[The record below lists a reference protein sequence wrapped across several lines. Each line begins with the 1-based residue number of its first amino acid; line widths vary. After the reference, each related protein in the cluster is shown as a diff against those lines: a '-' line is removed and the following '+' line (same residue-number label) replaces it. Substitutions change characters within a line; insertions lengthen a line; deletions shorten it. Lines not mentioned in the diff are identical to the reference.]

1 MLETVVW
8 PAMLAR
14 LCRLGLALS
23 GFGLWTT
30 DSGAAE
36 AGRAARMA
44 NFVRPKNVPFP
55 PEDPLT
61 PEKAELGRMLF
72 FDPLLSRSGT
82 ISCATCHPPRLAWG
96 DGRGGVARPSR
107 DEHIHP
113 PGLSASKR
121 DDLIAFLQTLTAAE
135 AWDPSPVI
143 PAR

>member
-1 MLETVVW
+1 MVIETGLQLAPIYDVLDVRGNMLETVVW

-44 NFVRPKNVPFP
+44 NFVR
-55 PEDPLT
+55 
-61 PEKAELGRMLF
+61 
-72 FDPLLSRSGT
+72 SGT

-113 PGLSASKR
+113 PGLSARKR
-121 DDLIAFLQTLTAAE
+121 DDLIAFLQTLTGAE